1 MTKPVALLDTN
12 VFPPI
17 WLLRLTDFAEDV
29 EVTSC
34 RACWPLTQRPT
45 TVTGYTYEVGQPRWV
60 KVRAEHPE
68 YLRGRLSRYA
78 SNFCRYLAYV
88 WQISGFARMY
98 FAYIWQSVFE
108 TGQLGGSFI
117 PFNCGFSGMICHI

>member
-1 MTKPVALLDTN
+1 MTKPVALLNTN

-78 SNFCRYLAYV
+78 SNFCRYLAY
-88 WQISGFARMY
+88 
-98 FAYIWQSVFE
+98 IWQSVFE
-108 TGQLGGSFI
+108 TGQLGGNFI
-117 PFNCGFSGMICHI
+117 PSNCSLSGMTCHI